1 MTNGDKDNFA
11 LLRYLLSPPE
21 SIPQKLRI
29 RRRILHKMGSE
40 PFQSTTAFF
49 HLRKNAK
56 RKNIKGKINEKWE
69 KVVGQR
75 SIERKSIDVSYAE
88 EA

>member
-11 LLRYLLSPPE
+11 LLRYLLSSPE

-29 RRRILHKMGSE
+29 RGRIFTRWDPNHSN
-40 PFQSTTAFF
+40 PRQHSSTCE
-49 HLRKNAK
+49 RMQKEKKNK
-56 RKNIKGKINEKWE
+56 EKINEKWE

-75 SIERKSIDVSYAE
+75 SIERKSIYVSYAE